1 MGRILPA
8 EGVVVDVREDFW
20 VRFGDAFGVLGVA
33 VVFGVAE
40 PVALVLALAD
50 GLGVVD
56 PDVVPSEPVAFG

>member
-1 MGRILPA
+1 MGRILPS

>member
-1 MGRILPA
+1 LGRILPA

-40 PVALVLALAD
+40 AVALVLALAD